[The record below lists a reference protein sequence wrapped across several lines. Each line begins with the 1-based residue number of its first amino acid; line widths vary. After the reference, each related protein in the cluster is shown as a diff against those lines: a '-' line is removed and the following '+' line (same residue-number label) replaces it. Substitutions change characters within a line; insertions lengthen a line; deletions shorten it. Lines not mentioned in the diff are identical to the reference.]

1 MSVPSQQTLDFA
13 ITAAQLLHDRH
24 CEDIRLM
31 DVRGLSQVCDYVLLG
46 TGTSD
51 RQMKS
56 VAAEL
61 EDLGKELGSKVF
73 RSNRDSGST
82 WIVVDFVDVV
92 THLFE
97 PNQRAYYDLETLW
110 ADASPVDWR
119 RSNGAKTSP
128 RTGSKNDGK
137 PARLRAKRRGEDG

>member
-1 MSVPSQQTLDFA
+1 MPVPNQQTLAFA

-73 RSNRDSGST
+73 RSNRDSGGT

-110 ADASPVDWR
+110 ADASPVDWQ
-119 RSNGAKTSP
+119 RSNGAKTTPGAASRIVGKSARP
-128 RTGSKNDGK
+128 GGRKTRKDG
-137 PARLRAKRRGEDG
+137 